1 MKAVRQE
8 QSGCWCCTQCATS
21 AAAAASALAAASA
34 FCFWSASI
42 CRIPVL
48 YCTGK
53 PAVANWQGGRARE
66 SAGWLAARCGASG
79 APLSALEL
87 YAHSRGRMRTFS
99 RMYSVDPKACGS
111 RSWLSCSG
119 ATGAEGGAGGAGT
132 VGGASAVGVVGA
144 VGAAGVDVRQVQ
156 HV

>member
-1 MKAVRQE
+1 MVAGAALSLRLLRRQLPPLW
-8 QSGCWCCTQCATS
+8 QRRRP
-21 AAAAASALAAASA
+21 SA
-34 FCFWSASI
+34 FGRQASVAFRFCI
-42 CRIPVL
+42 AQVNLPWPI
-48 YCTGK
+48 GK
-53 PAVANWQGGRARE
+53 VVAGE
-66 SAGWLAARCGASG
+66 STGWLAARCGASG

-132 VGGASAVGVVGA
+132 VGGASAVGVMGA
-144 VGAAGVDVRQVQ
+144 VGAAGVEVR
-156 HV
+156 